1 VAIAGQGVLA
11 LMLEE
16 IADIELELLIE
27 AILRKY
33 QYDFRH
39 YSRSSLK
46 RRAAQAMAQ
55 LGCKNISQLQERVLH
70 ERGALPIVLDYLTV
84 PTTELFRDPEYYG
97 ALRTEVIPHLHTYPS
112 LKVWVAGC
120 STGEEVYSTAILLE
134 ESGLLGRA
142 IIYATDINPRSLE
155 KAKRGIYSLDSLKQ
169 ASVNYQRS
177 GGKRSLSDYYRAAY
191 EAVQLDRRLVRNAVF
206 SDHSLA
212 TDAVFTEVQLVSCRN
227 VLIYFDRPLQDRAI
241 GLFYDSLVRR
251 GFLGLGSKESLHFS
265 SHQAD
270 FKSIADEARIYQKQR
285 ADEP

>member
-1 VAIAGQGVLA
+1 
-11 LMLEE
+11 MLEE